1 MKLKALADLEA
12 NMDNLEKVIVQKDA
26 VIDGLKKQLNLAL
39 TRLENGEG
47 ATPAI
52 KSGLDEA
59 AM

>member
-39 TRLENGEG
+39 TRLENGVG